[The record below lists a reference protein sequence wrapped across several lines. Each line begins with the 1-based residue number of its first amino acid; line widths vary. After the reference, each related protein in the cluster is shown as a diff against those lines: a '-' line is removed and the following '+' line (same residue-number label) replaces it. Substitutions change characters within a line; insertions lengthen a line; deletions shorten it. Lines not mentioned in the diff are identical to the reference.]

1 MRSLTQKRSRV
12 KEIVYKSANVQGILS
27 SEQFIVRFEGSPLD
41 TVIDALLKKDRVTP
55 DRNLLVFDRETVVS
69 NSWVTPQLKVIY

>member
-27 SEQFIVRFEGSPLD
+27 SEQFIVRFGASPLD
-41 TVIDALLKKDRVTP
+41 TVIDALLKEDRVTP
-55 DRNLLVFDRETVVS
+55 DRNVLVFDRETVVS